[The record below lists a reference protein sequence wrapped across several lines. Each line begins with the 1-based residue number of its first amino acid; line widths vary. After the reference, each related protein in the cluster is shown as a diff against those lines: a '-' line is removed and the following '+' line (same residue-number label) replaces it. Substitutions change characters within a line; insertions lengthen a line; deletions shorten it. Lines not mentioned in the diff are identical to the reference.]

1 MPFTCF
7 VSVEGEKQGKFKGEP
22 GLSKLA
28 AGKISVI
35 KFSSAVVS
43 PTDAAS
49 GLPTGKRQH
58 KAIEFVKELNNAA
71 SPQFFQALTQNETLK
86 TVLFEFVATT
96 PAGEEVVSYTIK
108 LTNARVTSSE
118 VLLDRTERGKP
129 FDAHELQRVTLT
141 FEKIE
146 HEDKQAKLV
155 ANDDWVTK
163 S

>member
-7 VSVEGEKQGKFKGEP
+7 VSVEGATQGKFKGEP

-28 AGKISVI
+28 SGKISVI
-35 KFSSAVVS
+35 KFSSPVVA
-43 PTDAAS
+43 PVDVAT

-71 SPQFFQALTQNETLK
+71 SPQFFQALVANENLK
-86 TVLFEFVATT
+86 TVLFEFVTT
-96 PAGEEVVSYTIK
+96 TLTGEEVVAYTIK

-129 FDAHELQRVTLT
+129 FDAHELQKLTLT

-146 HEDKQAKLV
+146 HEDKQAKLT
-155 ANDDWVTK
+155 AN
-163 S
+163 